1 MAPLTSEAESLKVWP
16 ASGRGVMTFSVV
28 STAVSTFLS
37 VISFSAWA
45 VVTVV

>member
-1 MAPLTSEAESLKVWP
+1 MSDAESLKVWP
-16 ASGRGVMTFSVV
+16 GLRSRLRVLSVDR
-28 STAVSTFLS
+28 TADSTFLS

>member
-1 MAPLTSEAESLKVWP
+1 MSAAESLNVWP
-16 ASGRGVMTFSVV
+16 GLRSRVRTFSVV
-28 STAVSTFLS
+28 MTADSTFLS